1 MLNCFFGIGE
11 LRQILLG
18 RQKNYLQG
26 DGEMNALFS
35 GIQRAQTPLGG
46 LFPSEKIFFDKMTA
60 VRTKAIFPL

>member
-1 MLNCFFGIGE
+1 MLNCFLGFGK

-35 GIQRAQTPLGG
+35 GIQRAQTPLGP
-46 LFPSEKIFFDKMTA
+46 LCFRKKIFFDKMTA
-60 VRTKAIFPL
+60 VRT